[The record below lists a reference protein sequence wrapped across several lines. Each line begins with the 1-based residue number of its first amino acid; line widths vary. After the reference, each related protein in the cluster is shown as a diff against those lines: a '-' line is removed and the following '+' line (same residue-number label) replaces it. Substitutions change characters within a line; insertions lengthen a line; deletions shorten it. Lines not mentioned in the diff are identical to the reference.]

1 MKLSII
7 IPAYNVEKYISKCL
21 ESCLSQDIS
30 PEDYEVIV
38 VNDGTADHSATI
50 VEGYVK
56 EYFHVRLINK
66 ENGGLSSARNTGLKA
81 ATGDYVWFVDSDDW
95 IEHNCLKEIIDI
107 AFEENLDVLC
117 FNLQF
122 AFSDGRF
129 EKYINNEE
137 QTRVVYRGA
146 EFICKKK
153 MPPAAWCALY
163 KRTFLEKHSLN
174 FYEGIL
180 HEDQEFTPRAYC
192 LAERITYVDKV
203 IYNYNQ
209 REGSI
214 MKGAH
219 SERKCRDMLTV
230 ADSLYDFSQTILKD
244 IAQEAYY
251 VMLNNVYFAF
261 SQSLAHYNK
270 AFFEFNTY
278 KKKPYYPL
286 KINSLLSTKDKW
298 KYRLINFSLRLYLKI
313 YNLK

>member
-1 MKLSII
+1 MKLTIV
-7 IPAYNVEKYISKCL
+7 IPVYNVEKYISKCL
-21 ESCLSQDIS
+21 ESCLNQDIS
-30 PEDYEVIV
+30 PEDYEIIV
-38 VNDGTADHSATI
+38 VNDGTADCSVAI
-50 VEGYVK
+50 VEDYMK
-56 EYFHVRLINK
+56 EHGNVRLVNR
-66 ENGGLSSARNTGLKA
+66 ENGGLSVARNTGLKA

-95 IEHNCLKEIIDI
+95 IEPNCLKEITDI
-107 AFEENLDVLC
+107 ACKENLDVLC
-117 FNLQF
+117 FNLQL
-122 AFSDGRF
+122 AFPDGHL
-129 EKYINNEE
+129 EKYVNNNEK
-137 QTRVVYRGA
+137 TRIVYRGI

-163 KRTFLEKHSLN
+163 KRTFLEEHSLN

-209 REGSI
+209 RDGSI

-219 SERKCRDMLTV
+219 SERKCRDLLTV

-244 IAQEAYY
+244 IAQDAYY
-251 VMLNNVYFAF
+251 VMLSNVYFAF

-270 AFFEFNTY
+270 AFFELKTY
-278 KKKPYYPL
+278 KTKPYYPL
-286 KINSLLSTKDKW
+286 MINPLLSTKDKW
-298 KYRLINFSLRLYLKI
+298 KYRLMNFSLRLYLKI